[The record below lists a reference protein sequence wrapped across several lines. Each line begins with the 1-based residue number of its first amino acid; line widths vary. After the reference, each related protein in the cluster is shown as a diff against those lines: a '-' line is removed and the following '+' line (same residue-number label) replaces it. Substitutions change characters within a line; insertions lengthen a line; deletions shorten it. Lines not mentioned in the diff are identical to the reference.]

1 MTQKLY
7 DRSFTVY
14 GDEFGL
20 SLFRH
25 DKNQM
30 NVIFMKNMDD
40 IVDAVLLEMRLWII
54 MKTVS

>member
-1 MTQKLY
+1 MTQRLY

-14 GDEFGL
+14 GDNCGL

-40 IVDAVLLEMRLWII
+40 IADAVL
-54 MKTVS
+54 